1 MEKNKNVFKAIVEL
15 DNGSFENY
23 LITAG
28 GIGGADRILSKY
40 IRDYK
45 IRVTTMKINKLDGE
59 KAQIART
66 RLYSIDNELLLE
78 APYLVGNRIV
88 RGFNW
93 RGLY

>member
-1 MEKNKNVFKAIVEL
+1 MVKCRSVYKAIIEL
-15 DNGSFENY
+15 DNGEFENY

-28 GIGGADRILSKY
+28 GIGGADRVLSKH

-45 IRVTTMKINKLDGE
+45 IRAISIKINKVDGE
-59 KAQIART
+59 KAQTDRT
-66 RLYSIDNELLLE
+66 RLYSSSNELLLE

-93 RGLY
+93 RGL